1 MNWKSDASPTA
12 KSSQFR
18 ADLHCHSTCS
28 DGTFSPV
35 ELIRHA
41 KEIGLK
47 GLSITDHDTIEAYKT
62 AIPAAKEQGILLGTG
77 AEFSCVFKQWS
88 IHILGY
94 DFLLDDPGILNLCA
108 QHQERRLKRNH
119 AILEELAKLRM
130 PISEEELR
138 AKGVESIGRPHIAQL
153 MVDKG
158 YVSSIREAFQQY
170 LGDGKRAFV
179 SGDAFSIPETIEI
192 IHQAQ
197 GKAFLAHPHLIDR
210 NHLLKELLRLP
221 FDGIEC
227 YYGRFLADQEKRWL
241 KLAKEKNLLSS
252 GGSDF
257 HGDIKAYVPLG
268 SSWVDE
274 PTFHAI
280 FAKLCV

>member
-1 MNWKSDASPTA
+1 MNWKSDVSLTD
-12 KSSQFR
+12 KTSQFR

-35 ELIRHA
+35 ELISHA
-41 KEIGLK
+41 KQIGLK
-47 GLSITDHDTIEAYKT
+47 GLSITDHDTVEAYKT

-77 AEFSCVFKQWS
+77 VEFSCIFKQWS

-94 DFLLDDPGILNLCA
+94 DFLIDDPGILNLCA
-108 QHQERRLKRNH
+108 QHQHRRLKRNQ
-119 AILEELAKLRM
+119 AILDVLAKLRM

-138 AKGVESIGRPHIAQL
+138 AKGEDSIGRPHIAQL

-179 SGDAFSIPETIEI
+179 SGDPFSIPETIDI

-197 GKAFLAHPHLIDR
+197 GKAFLAHPHLINR
-210 NHLLKELLRLP
+210 NHLIKELLRLP

-227 YYGRFLADQEKRWL
+227 YYGRFLADQEKRWV
-241 KLAKEKNLLSS
+241 KLAQEKNLLKS

-274 PTFHAI
+274 SSFRVI
-280 FAKLCV
+280 FEKI